1 MGNKKEIIDENK
13 FEMVL
18 NAAARLPGI
27 RINRQ
32 AFLRK
37 ELSKFFDDDLVEKA
51 IATNPA
57 QAGIGQKIIDQIAKG
72 CIKYEATKATALS
85 AAAGIPGGIAMA
97 ATVPADL
104 AQFFGHVIRILQKL
118 VYLYGWQELF
128 DDEESYD
135 DETNNQLTLFIGVMF
150 GVNAAQTVIRKLA
163 HAVAIKAEK
172 TLVRKAL
179 TKGVIYPI
187 VKKIAQAIGVKMT
200 KEIFAKGVGKV
211 VPIIGGVVS
220 GGLTLATF
228 VPMSKKLQKYLVTLP
243 TADPNYYKQHHDD
256 KIVDIDFSDIEEE
269 IEAEI
274 EDAIKQDTEQDE
286 QNDTV
291 EQ

>member
-1 MGNKKEIIDENK
+1 MGHKNENVDESK

-18 NAAARLPGI
+18 NAAAHLPGI
-27 RINRQ
+27 RIRREV
-32 AFLRK
+32 FLRK
-37 ELSKFFDDDLVEKA
+37 ELSKFFDDDIVEKA

-57 QAGIGQKIIDQIAKG
+57 QAGIGQKIIEQIAKG

-85 AAAGIPGGIAMA
+85 TAAGIPGGLAMA

-128 DDEESYD
+128 NDEESYD

-150 GVNAAQTVIRKLA
+150 GVNAAQAVIRKLA
-163 HAVAIKAEK
+163 HAIAIKAEK

-187 VKKIAQAIGVKMT
+187 VKKVAQAIGVKMT

-211 VPIIGGVVS
+211 VPVIGGVVS

-228 VPMSKKLQKYLVTLP
+228 VPMSKKLQKYLATLP
-243 TADPNYYKQHHDD
+243 TADANYYKQHKDD
-256 KIVDIDFSDIEEE
+256 EIIDIDFSDIEED
-269 IEAEI
+269 IE
-274 EDAIKQDTEQDE
+274 EDDEESIK
-286 QNDTV
+286 V